1 TLMDKSTG
9 KALSQNGKTITA
21 SKTFTPDK
29 ADGTVEV
36 TFTYDAT
43 QLAGKSVV
51 AFEKVSYN
59 GTDICT
65 HEDINDTDQTVYV
78 PSIGTTA
85 KGGSTGTDFAL
96 AVKGET
102 IVDTVK
108 YTNLMAGSSYT
119 LHGVLMDKATGKE
132 VLTSDKD
139 VTFTVPKS
147 TDGSLTK
154 DGTVDVT
161 FTINDASKVEGKTFV
176 AFEYLTE
183 SGKTNRIASHEDL
196 KDTAQ
201 TVYIPSVHTT
211 AVSAKTLEH
220 AQFGE
225 KGMTITDK
233 VDMTGLKT
241 GETYI
246 VRGTLMSRATG
257 KAVTVDGKSVIAD
270 SGTFTADNAAMTKN
284 ISFTFDGSS
293 LEGDTVVA
301 FEKLYVVRNGK
312 ETEVGRHEDIT
323 DSNQSVTL
331 TVHGPVL
338 KAGGRGTY
346 AFYIIGAAVIAGAVV
361 LLALRKRKRG

>member
-1 TLMDKSTG
+1 MIKS
-9 KALSQNGKTITA
+9 LWEEI
-21 SKTFTPDK
+21 
-29 ADGTVEV
+29 
-36 TFTYDAT
+36 
-43 QLAGKSVV
+43 
-51 AFEKVSYN
+51 
-59 GTDICT
+59 
-65 HEDINDTDQTVYV
+65 
-78 PSIGTTA
+78 
-85 KGGSTGTDFAL
+85 
-96 AVKGET
+96 
-102 IVDTVK
+102 
-108 YTNLMAGSSYT
+108 
-119 LHGVLMDKATGKE
+119 
-132 VLTSDKD
+132 
-139 VTFTVPKS
+139 
-147 TDGSLTK
+147 
-154 DGTVDVT
+154 
-161 FTINDASKVEGKTFV
+161 
-176 AFEYLTE
+176 
-183 SGKTNRIASHEDL
+183 
-196 KDTAQ
+196 
-201 TVYIPSVHTT
+201 IPSVRTT

-241 GETYI
+241 GEAYI

-257 KAVTVDGKSVIAD
+257 KAVTVDGKSVTAD
-270 SGTFTADNAAMTKN
+270 SGTFTADKAAMTKN

-346 AFYIIGAAVIAGAVV
+346 AFYIIGAAVIVGAVV